1 VKIVVVGCG
10 VSGLSCASRL
20 LDLGHAVEIWT
31 RDFPEDTTSSVAAA
45 VWYPYQVGPGAK
57 ATGWAL
63 ASYREFQRIAADP
76 TSGVVTRG
84 GMELFEDGGEDADWR
99 RALDG
104 FREESGAH
112 LPNGYE
118 RGYYTEV
125 PVIEMPIYL
134 PWLVARVK
142 AQGGVIRERTLDSLD
157 AALAAA
163 DAVVNCTGLGS
174 RELVGDAELVPIR
187 GQIVRV
193 KRGVVDQFLFDRN
206 HSPGPTYI
214 VPRSQDCVLGGTAD
228 EGREDLTPD
237 ADSSEEIRARCAEL
251 DPRVADAEV
260 LSVGVG
266 LRPGRAVVRLEAER
280 VGGKLVVH
288 DYGHG
293 GAGVTMSWGCADE
306 VAELVG
312 PAT

>member
-1 VKIVVVGCG
+1 VKIVVLGCG

-20 LDLGHAVEIWT
+20 LERGHAVEIWT
-31 RDFPEDTTSSVAAA
+31 RELPEDTTSSIAAA
-45 VWYPYQVGPGAK
+45 VWYPYQVGPGKK
-57 ATGWAL
+57 ATAWAL
-63 ASYREFQRIAADP
+63 ASYDEFKRIGADP

-84 GMELFEDGGEDADWR
+84 GMELFQDEGEDAAWR
-99 RALDG
+99 RQLDG
-104 FREESGAH
+104 FRVKKGAE

-118 RGYYTEV
+118 LGYYTEV

-134 PWLVARVK
+134 PWLVARVR
-142 AQGGVIRERTLDSLD
+142 AQGGEIHVREVTRLDD
-157 AALAAA
+157 ALAAA

-193 KRGVVDQFLFDRN
+193 ERGAVEDFMFDRN
-206 HSPGPTYI
+206 HRPGPTYI
-214 VPRSQDCVLGGTAD
+214 VPRSNDCVLGGTAE

-237 ADSSEEIRARCAEL
+237 DGDSDEIRSRCAEI
-251 DPRVADAEV
+251 DPRVGSAKV

-266 LRPGRAVVRLEAER
+266 LRPGRTTVRLEAER
-280 VGGKLVVH
+280 IDGVLVVH

-306 VAELVG
+306 VAQLVG
-312 PAT
+312 GTS